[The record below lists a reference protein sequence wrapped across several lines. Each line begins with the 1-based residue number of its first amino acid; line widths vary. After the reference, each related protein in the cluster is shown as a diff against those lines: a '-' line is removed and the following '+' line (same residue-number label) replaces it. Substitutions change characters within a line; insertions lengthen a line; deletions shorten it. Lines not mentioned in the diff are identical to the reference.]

1 MSKYS
6 MPYLILNIYK
16 LKERKNMTEKLNELK
31 DLYNSTNCNRIKVEL
46 FFRIIELKKQIAVQ
60 NAVNNDVGIDY
71 V

>member
-1 MSKYS
+1 

-16 LKERKNMTEKLNELK
+16 LKKQKNMTEILNELK
-31 DLYNSTNCNRIKVEL
+31 TLYKDKTLCNRIRTEL
-46 FFRIIELKKQIAVQ
+46 YFRIIETKKQIAVE